1 MVLINGSDII
11 TNIRRCSISPLHWA
25 AWHGNSAGVDC
36 LLEAGANVFS
46 RDITGE
52 LFYFIVAKKV
62 KKPAV
67 FNSFFIIFY
76 LCLRQ
81 NN

>member
-1 MVLINGSDII
+1 MQYIPVTMVLINGSDII

-62 KKPAV
+62 
-67 FNSFFIIFY
+67 
-76 LCLRQ
+76 
-81 NN
+81 